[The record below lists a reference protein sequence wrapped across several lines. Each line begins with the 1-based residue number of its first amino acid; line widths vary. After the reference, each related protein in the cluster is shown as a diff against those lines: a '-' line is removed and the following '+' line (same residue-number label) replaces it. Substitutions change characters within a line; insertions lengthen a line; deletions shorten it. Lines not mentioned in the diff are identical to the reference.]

1 MDFTDS
7 LLTTVRLFV
16 SKQTVFLSTIPVVD
30 KRTLYAFFKVAISC
44 LFVLAGILSGSS
56 AYGNA

>member
-7 LLTTVRLFV
+7 LLATVRLFV

-30 KRTLYAFFKVAISC
+30 KLALYAFFNVAIPC

-56 AYGNA
+56 AYGNV